1 MAGIGKLS
9 ALHALLLAFA
19 FSLGFHAEPVS
30 AQIVPPTPPGCLSDP
45 RFVRVLGVWQG
56 QPVCEFTGGGTG
68 EDGGMPMRTA
78 KCLADHGQ
86 VVVFN
91 GYSYCVWYH
100 GGDQALL
107 AAIIYDPGTTPL
119 PPDDIMFPA
128 QLNSREETS
137 NPNHCTRGPH
147 FIRTLGRSRGVT
159 LCQWSLPPVLD
170 SDCPSSNN
178 SNGRVRVFP
187 TDFVNPP
194 APDTTRS
201 PPNLPGTRY
210 CVTTPASPSPWDNFG
225 VRAVIMAQQ
234 PSRFDLGMDAHLV
247 RRLPPGGGPSM
258 LTIWIGS
265 TQPIPAGS
273 ELVVQGSLTPA
284 HYFAP
289 MMPPTGG
296 WLCTGNWS
304 AFLCHK
310 TLNAPLAGTQTLEL
324 PAVYAPGLSGL
335 NVTYSASV
343 TVTSN
348 IDPMLANNMMTT
360 NTTLY

>member
-1 MAGIGKLS
+1 MHLFSAGGKMAGIGKLS

-19 FSLGFHAEPVS
+19 FTVALDAGPVS

-187 TDFVNPP
+187 TDLVNTP
-194 APDTTRS
+194 APDTSRS

-210 CVTTPASPSPWDNFG
+210 CVTTPASRQNRVPAQSARHSFWRPPPRLAQPLGQFR
-225 VRAVIMAQQ
+225 RARRHHGSATEPFRPRHGC
-234 PSRFDLGMDAHLV
+234 PSRPPVAAGGRPFHAYDLDRQHPANS
-247 RRLPPGGGPSM
+247 RRLR
-258 LTIWIGS
+258 
-265 TQPIPAGS
+265 AGRARVLDPRS
-273 ELVVQGSLTPA
+273 EERRVGKECRSR
-284 HYFAP
+284 
-289 MMPPTGG
+289 
-296 WLCTGNWS
+296 
-304 AFLCHK
+304 
-310 TLNAPLAGTQTLEL
+310 
-324 PAVYAPGLSGL
+324 
-335 NVTYSASV
+335 
-343 TVTSN
+343 
-348 IDPMLANNMMTT
+348 
-360 NTTLY
+360 